1 MNDKIKVQPMF
12 SRNGNAVANQYIIVV
27 NDSRYFQSYNTII
40 CKIINGIVELDR
52 QSWDY
57 SRTTSKYRNQF
68 LGETTQETQL
78 KIDKGIYKLT
88 NLN

>member
-1 MNDKIKVQPMF
+1 M
-12 SRNGNAVANQYIIVV
+12 NQYIIIV
-27 NDSRYFQSYNTII
+27 NNSRNFQSYNTII
-40 CKIINGIVELDR
+40 CKITNGTVELDR